1 MTIGKLVHIP
11 KLIRPRNSENQ
22 KATWYMRVMFIATG
36 SQLEFRLLSGKESF
50 EEVVRAIAGITGKPS
65 ELSDED
71 LRTSADAIKLFTRA
85 FQSHRAVQLN
95 DGSVV
100 WTEVATVR

>member
-1 MTIGKLVHIP
+1 MTIGKLVQIP

-22 KATWYMRVMFIATG
+22 KATWYIRVMFVATG
-36 SQLEFRLLSGKESF
+36 SQLKFQLLSGKDSF
-50 EEVVRAIAGITGKPS
+50 EEIVRALAGITGKSS

-85 FQSHRAVQLN
+85 FQSHRAVQLS

-100 WTEVATVR
+100 WTEAATVR